1 MATSTSRP
9 CCGDNTCIRT
19 EIATLLGPDSSIVDR
34 ILLGACILARTCRCL
49 SPNDLRNCAS
59 KLFGLSP
66 ECELSSAF
74 VSAYQNERD
83 AIAGHRQIE
92 KHRAR
97 CTAVPLAAR

>member
-1 MATSTSRP
+1 MATSISRP
-9 CCGDNTCIRT
+9 YCSDNTRIQA

-34 ILLGACILARTCRCL
+34 ILLGACILARTCHCL
-49 SPNDLRNCAS
+49 SANDLRNCAS
-59 KLFGLSP
+59 KLFGMSP

-74 VSAYQNERD
+74 VTAYQTERD

-97 CTAVPLAAR
+97 CAAVPFAAR